1 MDFLIRNKSIVS
13 FFAYTLFCIISLS
26 VQNSGFT
33 FTLEG
38 IGSAFIVPFQKAYD
52 GIQGGV
58 HKLWAG
64 FTELSEVRAELEKT
78 RERLQQFESASENLT
93 EIRQENDRLRA
104 LLNMKAMVGYES
116 IAASIISKDPDN
128 WFRTIVINKGRS
140 DGIRVN
146 MPVIAF
152 RDGQKAVVG
161 KVVEVRGGISRIQ
174 PLISPMIRLGVQLH
188 ESRFPGLLYGKAG
201 VADVCIIDY
210 ISKAA
215 AVKFGDAVS
224 TSGQGG
230 IFPEGLL
237 VGTVLS
243 SELLESSSYQR
254 IYIKPGINYQ
264 LLEEVFIIKKEPD
277 PDMLELLEAAE

>member
-1 MDFLIRNKSIVS
+1 MDFLIRSKSIIA
-13 FFAYTLFCIISLS
+13 FITYTLFCIISLS
-26 VQNSGFT
+26 VQDSGFT
-33 FTLEG
+33 FSFEG
-38 IGSAFIVPFQKAYD
+38 VGSALLVPFQRAYN
-52 GIQGGV
+52 GVQGGV

-64 FTELSEVRAELEKT
+64 FTELSKVRAELDKT
-78 RERLQQFESASENLT
+78 REKLQQYESSSEEFS
-93 EIRQENDRLRA
+93 EIRQENERLRVM
-104 LLNMKAMVGYES
+104 LGMKEMVGYES

-128 WFRTIVINKGRS
+128 WFRTIIIDKGRS
-140 DGIRVN
+140 DGIKLN

-174 PLISPMIRLGVQLH
+174 PLISSTIKLGVQLH
-188 ESRFPGLLYGKAG
+188 ESRYPGLLYGKAG
-201 VADVCIIDY
+201 SSDVCIIDY

-215 AVKFGDAVS
+215 AVKFGDTVS

-237 VGTVLS
+237 VGTVIR
-243 SELLESSSYQR
+243 SELLESSAYQR
-254 IYIKPGINYQ
+254 IYVKPFINYS

-277 PDMLELLEAAE
+277 PDMLELLEVGE